1 MLNANRTSF
10 LFKSLQVVGEIGTL
24 FNQTFKNIFTR
35 SWERKNFL
43 QQLEEIGVNSL
54 PIVTITAAFG
64 GLVFGLQTYV
74 GFTRYVGHGSEAY
87 SGPIISLG
95 LAKELIPVFVG
106 LMLSG
111 RVGSSM
117 AAEIGTMKITEQID
131 ALFSLGADTNRFLVV
146 PRTLACMVMLP
157 LLTLFGDFIGILAG
171 FFYNIVLM
179 GVNRHIY
186 ITNTLTY
193 FELWDVVTGLIKAVF
208 FGIIIA
214 IIGCW
219 QGLRTEAGAE
229 GVGKA
234 TTRAAVISSV
244 LILIFNF
251 FLSKFIPGS
260 LIG

>member
-1 MLNANRTSF
+1 MTDPNRFSF
-10 LFKSLQVVGEIGTL
+10 LFRFLIKAGEVGAL
-24 FNQTFKNIFTR
+24 FNQTVKNIFTK

-43 QQLEEIGVNSL
+43 QQLEEIGVKSL

-64 GLVFGLQTYV
+64 GLVFGLQIYIA
-74 GFTRYVGHGSEAY
+74 FTRYVGHGSEAY

-95 LAKELIPVFVG
+95 LSKELIPVFVG
-106 LMLSG
+106 LMLAG

-131 ALFSLGADTNRFLVV
+131 ALFSLGADPNRFLVV
-146 PRTLACMVMLP
+146 PRTLACVIILP
-157 LLTLFGDFIGILAG
+157 MLTLYGDFIGILSG

-179 GVNRHIY
+179 GVNRHVY

-193 FELWDVVTGLIKAVF
+193 FEMWDVVSGLIKAVF
-208 FGIIIA
+208 FGVIIA
-214 IIGCW
+214 IVGCW
-219 QGLRTEAGAE
+219 QGLSTEAGAE

-244 LILIFNF
+244 LILVFNF
-251 FLSKFIPGS
+251 FLSKFLPGS
-260 LIG
+260 FIG

>member
-1 MLNANRTSF
+1 MLDSNRTSF
-10 LFKSLQVVGEIGTL
+10 LFKSLQAVGEVGML
-24 FNQTFKNIFTR
+24 FNQTFKNIFIR
-35 SWERKNFL
+35 SWERRNFL
-43 QQLEEIGVNSL
+43 QQLEEIGVKSL

-74 GFTRYVGHGSEAY
+74 GFSRYVGHGSEAY

-131 ALFSLGADTNRFLVV
+131 ALFSLGADANRFLVV
-146 PRTLACMVMLP
+146 PRTLACMIMLP
-157 LLTLFGDFIGILAG
+157 LLTLFGDFIGILSG

-219 QGLRTEAGAE
+219 QGFRTEAGAE

-260 LIG
+260 LV